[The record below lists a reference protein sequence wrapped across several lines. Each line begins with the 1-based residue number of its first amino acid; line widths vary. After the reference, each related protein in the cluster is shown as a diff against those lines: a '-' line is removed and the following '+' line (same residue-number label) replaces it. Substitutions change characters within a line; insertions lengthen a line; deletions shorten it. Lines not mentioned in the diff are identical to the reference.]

1 MHQGHPVKNVVG
13 TNHAAEPTVKRWSVV
28 TPLLMMAGSLF
39 PSEQLQ
45 GQKPGRPQESSS
57 TTALVDQ
64 ERKAAA
70 RAEQR
75 TWERKFA
82 SGIPTKQLTTQS
94 LTPQIERLSRLTS
107 SNSVSE
113 SSLSFLVSRSS
124 NGETS
129 MILPRL
135 ETVAKYSPLSVEEIK
150 KKVFDFLQATE
161 TLRRDQ
167 AEITGTAFDIELM
180 TRSRLILDA
189 ERLVEKRDESR
200 KELQSHDERLG
211 KMAKTVEYLREL
223 KALLQEKNPSPSP
236 RVKELS
242 RLLGLKELIEVK
254 EQLELMEPL
263 IHRHR
268 QASKERAADLDA
280 VTERIQSFEDRAELE
295 RCENFDTIVSF
306 EKILDKQLAAAKAN
320 AAKYEAASM
329 TTVGDLIDRN
339 KATELQRDITK
350 AEAKL
355 LWHSGTLVSSLGNPV
370 AQMVVALNSDGETT
384 LYVAANDPTI
394 RITAEMIG
402 DRPSL
407 KLNSGV
413 PLTCHSLDADST
425 VAQFLEGNTEA
436 VFKDSST
443 TDTFPNFATGRIRNI
458 ELFLAPDTTFDM
470 RALSSWS
477 GQVTVHGAGKIML
490 GERAKDAPYQNLRLE
505 QGSQVT
511 ISVPKPTPPL
521 AHNNVNDSS
530 LLITVIGFQAT
541 LVMPTGDGDTR
552 VDIEVRGS
560 SGEVTVPLLRKGE
573 PVSDSSEIVKKLNS
587 VK

>member
-1 MHQGHPVKNVVG
+1 
-13 TNHAAEPTVKRWSVV
+13 
-28 TPLLMMAGSLF
+28 
-39 PSEQLQ
+39 
-45 GQKPGRPQESSS
+45 
-57 TTALVDQ
+57 
-64 ERKAAA
+64 
-70 RAEQR
+70 
-75 TWERKFA
+75 
-82 SGIPTKQLTTQS
+82 
-94 LTPQIERLSRLTS
+94 
-107 SNSVSE
+107 
-113 SSLSFLVSRSS
+113 
-124 NGETS
+124 

-268 QASKERAADLDA
+268 QASKDRAADLDA
-280 VTERIQSFEDRAELE
+280 VTERIQSLEDRAELE
-295 RCENFDTIVSF
+295 RCENFDTIVSL

-477 GQVTVHGAGKIML
+477 GQVTVHGSGKIML
-490 GERAKDAPYQNLRLE
+490 GERANDAPYQNLRLE

-560 SGEVTVPLLRKGE
+560 SGEVTVPLLRKGK
-573 PVSDSSEIVKKLNS
+573 PVNDSSEVVKKLNS